1 MKLAQATWDRD
12 GQRHRALVAPHPGDP
27 ARVVDLRAVEAVRL
41 AKLGEGDPVR
51 LAEALVPSALE
62 PILQGGPR
70 ALQRLEQT
78 LRYALKWEK
87 RSGLPA
93 ALAPRLGE
101 IRLRPCLPRPAS
113 LRRYDGT
120 PLDARMVGGPEAS
133 LNHAPAP
140 TLALVGMHPGRLAGV
155 CLALEDAPGAV
166 LGGWLALGPVP
177 EGGVALR
184 LGKTVRLFDG
194 SLWQGLELPTLGPCD
209 AVLLPAPIL
218 APMEGLRPGRR
229 FYLEASFDTL
239 AVRLGRA
246 AVHPILQ

>member
-1 MKLAQATWDRD
+1 MRLAQATWDLN
-12 GQRHRALVAPHPGDP
+12 GQRHRALVAPHPGDLS
-27 ARVVDLRAVEAVRL
+27 RVVDLRAVEAVRL
-41 AKLGEGDPVR
+41 AKLGEGEPLR

-62 PILQGGPR
+62 PVLRGGPR
-70 ALQRLEQT
+70 ALQRLGQT
-78 LRYALKWEK
+78 LRYALKWEQ
-87 RSGLPA
+87 RSGLPE
-93 ALAPRLGE
+93 ALAPRLAD

-133 LNHAPAP
+133 LSHPPAP

-155 CLALEDAPGAV
+155 CLALEDAPGVV

-184 LGKTVRLFDG
+184 LGTAVRTFDG
-194 SLWQGLELPTLGPCD
+194 ALWQGLELPALGPCEV
-209 AVLLPAPIL
+209 VLLPAPIQPPL
-218 APMEGLRPGRR
+218 EGLRPGLR
-229 FYLEASFDTL
+229 FHVEAAFERLT
-239 AVRLGRA
+239 VRLGRA